1 MDGKN
6 IPGNII
12 PFDLIGKEHI
22 IEAWMG
28 NNMDENL
35 LQIRGYEGV
44 GFQPQVAFNTWQ
56 VAVLNYLDEIHPL
69 TNNKLERHTKT
80 DEVFVLVKGC
90 GILIIGGNGQQ
101 VESIHPQEME
111 IGKIYNVRVN
121 TWHTILLS
129 RDASVLLIGRT
140 EHHQDKFGIRNHP

>member
-1 MDGKN
+1 MKRGW
-6 IPGNII
+6 
-12 PFDLIGKEHI
+12 E
-22 IEAWMG
+22 

-69 TNNKLERHTKT
+69 TNNKLERHTET

-129 RDASVLLIGRT
+129 RDASVLLIEERSTTRT
-140 EHHQDKFGIRNHP
+140 NSEFAIIPEELHNQIMQIAGNRF

>member
-1 MDGKN
+1 
-6 IPGNII
+6 
-12 PFDLIGKEHI
+12 
-22 IEAWMG
+22 
-28 NNMDENL
+28 MDESL

-44 GFQPQVAFNTWQ
+44 GFQPQVAFNSWQ
-56 VAVLNYLDEIHPL
+56 VAVLNYLDEIHPQS
-69 TNNKLERHTKT
+69 NNKLERHTET

-101 VESIHPQEME
+101 VESILPQEME

-129 RDASVLLIGRT
+129 RDASVLLIEERSTTRT
-140 EHHQDKFGIRNHP
+140 NTEFAIIPEKLHNQIMQIAGNRF